1 MKKLYLLFI
10 FSSIFLVCSSCA
22 PGKPLIIPKEKHA
35 YGVNFTNFSDKN
47 FLFTPYKYEGKYES
61 VGLVRFEIKSG
72 AEYIPNKELN
82 WLQGDW
88 EFDYATS
95 DEILNYAHDIAI
107 KMGADAIC
115 DFKIIYK
122 SEEVIYDT
130 QHITLPIVEV
140 SGFAIKRM
148 D

>member
-1 MKKLYLLFI
+1 M
-10 FSSIFLVCSSCA
+10 
-22 PGKPLIIPKEKHA
+22 
-35 YGVNFTNFSDKN
+35 
-47 FLFTPYKYEGKYES
+47 
-61 VGLVRFEIKSG
+61 RFEIKSG